1 MKCKNV
7 VIFCWIQVIQTQKP
21 FYHWNAQLA
30 CSSVDFALESCLA
43 LGLIASYILIFI
55 FNFSIIDMPGY
66 VFSQQNTVNDRN
78 NWHMTM

>member
-1 MKCKNV
+1 
-7 VIFCWIQVIQTQKP
+7 
-21 FYHWNAQLA
+21 
-30 CSSVDFALESCLA
+30 LA